1 MAIAYTL
8 LHQEHEGSVTV
19 ASAAGNRWAFRRVD
33 GRWLVHERTRRQVG
47 TDGFAQVVVNPAHPT
62 DPAEPVDGAHPA
74 GRFSRPA
81 DG

>member
-33 GRWLVHERTRRQVG
+33 GRWLVQKRTRCQVG
-47 TDGFAQVVVNPAHPT
+47 TDGFAQVVV
-62 DPAEPVDGAHPA
+62 DPAKPAELADGADPA
-74 GRFSRPA
+74 GPFSRPA